1 MKKNFIFLVL
11 VIPFLCMAQSLDR
24 EYDYDEAGNRIL
36 RKTLTVNPAPPA
48 PPAPQDSLHVTS
60 DA

>member
-11 VIPFLCMAQSLDR
+11 VIPLFCMAQSLDR

-36 RKTLTVNPAPPA
+36 RKTISINPA
-48 PPAPQDSLHVTS
+48 PPAPQDSLQVTS